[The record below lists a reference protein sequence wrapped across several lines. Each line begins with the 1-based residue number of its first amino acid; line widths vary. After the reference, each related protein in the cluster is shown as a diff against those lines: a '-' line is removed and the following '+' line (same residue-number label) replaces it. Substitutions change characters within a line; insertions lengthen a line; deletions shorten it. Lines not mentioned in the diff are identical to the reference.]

1 MAPEI
6 RCHTENLLYIIA
18 LTTECWHLFYLALQN
33 SPNPAALPI
42 PPMVFRSHLKATKQ
56 RLPAMGTK
64 CPALMKFGREA
75 EHLPQTSLPI
85 PLFPAA
91 CLSALGCEE

>member
-6 RCHTENLLYIIA
+6 RRHTEKLLYLIG

-42 PPMVFRSHLKATKQ
+42 PPMVVRSYLKAAQQ
-56 RLPAMGTK
+56 RQTAMGTK
-64 CPALMKFGREA
+64 CPVLMKFGREA
-75 EHLPQTSLPI
+75 EHPPQASLPI

>member
-1 MAPEI
+1 
-6 RCHTENLLYIIA
+6 
-18 LTTECWHLFYLALQN
+18 
-33 SPNPAALPI
+33 
-42 PPMVFRSHLKATKQ
+42 MVFRSHLKATKQ

-75 EHLPQTSLPI
+75 EHPPQASLPI
-85 PLFPAA
+85 PFFPAA